1 MASDAGHARRARR
14 AAQAWAGPLAV
25 ALAVGACAGPSRA
38 PVSRASS
45 SAASAAPREAGV
57 PKPSPAQAFDELA
70 ARFLADY
77 LRLEPVRATE
87 AGSHTHDATWP
98 DVSREGDRARRA
110 FVESTL
116 AALAAVDRSGL
127 DAQRRVDAEIL
138 ETQLRYR
145 AFAADELAELDTSP
159 LAYTGM
165 VGDGLDPLVTRDF
178 APLDARMKSLRA
190 RLEGIPALVAAAKA
204 RLARP
209 ARIVTETAIE
219 QNRGLVA
226 LCEVDLSDTF
236 AKVPAQRAEL
246 EAAAHRASAA
256 LHELQVFLEKDLLPR
271 SDGDYRLG
279 AARFAKKLRF
289 ELDDAVDPAAL
300 VLGARALLAR
310 TQDEMVA
317 TAKELAPTLSP
328 PRPLPRLET
337 VAEKKAFV
345 KAVLDACAAE
355 RPTNAT
361 ILAEG
366 KRLLAEATAFVRAND
381 LVRVPDEPCDVIEMP
396 EYRRGVAVAYCDAS
410 GPLEKKQETFY
421 AISPTPA
428 GWSSGRVE
436 SFYREYNRAM
446 LADLTVHEAMP
457 GHFLQIMHANRFRS
471 DVRAV
476 FSSGPFVEGWAV
488 YAEGLMAAHGF
499 GGPRV
504 RLQRQK
510 MVLRLAANAILDHET
525 HAGSMDEAGAIA
537 LMTQEAFQEEGEAV
551 GKWKR
556 ARLTSAQLTTYFY
569 GYTEMTKLRAEHE
582 RDAGFRERAYH
593 DRLLAFGAPPMRH
606 ARALLAAP

>member
-1 MASDAGHARRARR
+1 MKAS
-14 AAQAWAGPLAV
+14 
-25 ALAVGACAGPSRA
+25 
-38 PVSRASS
+38 
-45 SAASAAPREAGV
+45 V
-57 PKPSPAQAFDELA
+57 PTTSPAKAFDDLA
-70 ARFLADY
+70 ARFLDTY

-87 AGSHTHDATWP
+87 AGSHVHDGTWP
-98 DVSREGDRARRA
+98 DPTLAGDAARRQL
-110 FVESTL
+110 VDSTL
-116 AALAAVDRSGL
+116 AALAAIPKEAL
-127 DAQRRVDAEIL
+127 DGERRVDAEIL
-138 ETQLRYR
+138 ATQLRYR
-145 AFAADELAELDTSP
+145 AFQADELRELDTSP

-165 VGDGLDPLVTRDF
+165 IGDGLDPLVTRDF
-178 APLDARMKSLRA
+178 APIDARMKSLRA
-190 RLEGIPALVAAAKA
+190 RLEGIPALVATAKQ
-204 RLARP
+204 RLAHP

-226 LCEVDLSDTF
+226 LCEAELGEHF
-236 AKVPAQRAEL
+236 AKVPALRPEL
-246 EAAAHRASAA
+246 DAAARKAAAA
-256 LHELQVFLEKDLLPR
+256 LRDFGAFLEKDLLPR
-271 SDGDYRLG
+271 SDGDFRLG

-289 ELDDAVDPAAL
+289 ELDDDVDPAE
-300 VLGARALLAR
+300 VVRGARALLAA

-317 TAKELAPTLSP
+317 TAKEIAPTLSP
-328 PRPLPRLET
+328 PRGAPRLET
-337 VAEKKAFV
+337 QAEKKAFV
-345 KAVLDACAAE
+345 KAVLDACAAD
-355 RPTNAT
+355 RPTDAT
-361 ILAEG
+361 ILGEG
-366 KRLLAEATAFVRAND
+366 KRWLAEATAFVRAHD

-421 AISPTPA
+421 AIAPTPA
-428 GWSSGRVE
+428 GWSPARVE

-488 YAEGLMAAHGF
+488 YAESLMAAHGF

-510 MVLRLAANAILDHET
+510 MVLRLAANAILDHDV
-525 HAGSMDEAGAIA
+525 HAGALDEAAAIA

-569 GYTEMTKLRAEHE
+569 GFTEMRRLRAEQEKRPGFTE
-582 RDAGFRERAYH
+582 RGYH
-593 DRLLAFGAPPMRH
+593 DRLLSHGAPPMRH
-606 ARALLAAP
+606 ARALLDAK

>member
-1 MASDAGHARRARR
+1 MSTT
-14 AAQAWAGPLAV
+14 
-25 ALAVGACAGPSRA
+25 
-38 PVSRASS
+38 
-45 SAASAAPREAGV
+45 
-57 PKPSPAQAFDELA
+57 SPAQAFDALA

-87 AGSHTHDATWP
+87 AGDHTHDATWP
-98 DVSREGDRARRA
+98 DLGPEGDRARRA

-116 AALAAVDRSGL
+116 AALAALPTGGL

-138 ETQLRYR
+138 AAQLRYR
-145 AFAADELAELDTSP
+145 LFALDELRELDTSP
-159 LAYTGM
+159 LAYTGL

-178 APLDARMKSLRA
+178 APLAARMESLRA
-190 RLEGIPALVAAAKA
+190 RLEGIPAIALAAKR
-204 RLARP
+204 RLAHP
-209 ARIVTETAIE
+209 ARVVTETAIE

-226 LCEVDLSDTF
+226 LCESELPETF
-236 AKVPAQRAEL
+236 AKLPAQRAAL
-246 EAAAHRASAA
+246 DAAARRAAAA
-256 LHELQVFLEKDLLPR
+256 LRDLGVFLEKDLLPR

-289 ELDDAVDPAAL
+289 ELDDDVDPAEI
-300 VLGARALLAR
+300 VRGARALLAR
-310 TQDEMVA
+310 TQDEMA
-317 TAKELAPTLSP
+317 TTAAEIAPTLSP
-328 PRPLPRLET
+328 PIAVPRLDGP
-337 VAEKKAFV
+337 AAKKAFV
-345 KAVLDACAAE
+345 KAVLDACAAD

-366 KRLLAEATAFVRAND
+366 KRLLAEATAFVRAHD

-421 AISPTPA
+421 AIAPTPA
-428 GWSSGRVE
+428 GWSPARAE

-476 FSSGPFVEGWAV
+476 LSSGPFIEGWAV

-537 LMTQEAFQEEGEAV
+537 LMTREAFQEEGEAV

-556 ARLTSAQLTTYFY
+556 ARLTSAQLTTYYY
-569 GYTEMTKLRAEHE
+569 GFSEMAKLRAEHE
-582 RDAGFRERAYH
+582 KRPGFRERDYH
-593 DRLLAFGAPPMRH
+593 DRLLSFGAPPMRH
-606 ARALLAAP
+606 LRALLADAK